1 MSAPT
6 VATAAPLRRRGPTR
20 AQLADASLPVL
31 SVVVFAAIWEIV
43 GRLELSPAVP
53 PLTSVLAAM
62 KDVLLDTR
70 FQDAATNTAIS
81 VVVTFLPV
89 IVFGTLIGAV
99 MGSNRWAEWAGAPY
113 LSLALSIP
121 LVSLIPVFMLI
132 FGLGRGT
139 IIAVIVV
146 YSLPA
151 VIVNTQAGIES
162 VDRDQLDMAR
172 SFGASR
178 SLAFRRVVLPSASA
192 LILAGVRVA
201 AGRSIKGAIIA
212 EQVIGLVG
220 LGGLIQRYGGA
231 FAVEDLYAVVL
242 FIGIVGI
249 AVVRLIGV
257 AERRFAMAR

>member
-1 MSAPT
+1 MTAVTSAPSRPRT
-6 VATAAPLRRRGPTR
+6 RSIGQLFDAT
-20 AQLADASLPVL
+20 LPVI
-31 SVVVFAAIWEIV
+31 SVLAFAGLWELI

-53 PLTSVLAAM
+53 PLSAVLTAM
-62 KDVLLDTR
+62 TDVFADNR
-70 FQDAATNTAIS
+70 FQTAAINTGIS
-81 VVVTFLPV
+81 VVVTFVPV
-89 IVFGTLIGAV
+89 VILGVLIGAA
-99 MGSNRWAEWAGAPY
+99 MGTNKYAEWAGAPY

-139 IIAVIVV
+139 IIAVIVA

-151 VIVNTQAGIES
+151 MIVNTQAGIES

-172 SFGASR
+172 AFGASR
-178 SLAFRRVVLPSASA
+178 WLAFRRVVLPSASA

-231 FAVEDLYAVVL
+231 FAVEDLYAVIL
-242 FIGIVGI
+242 FIGLVGVL
-249 AVVRLIGV
+249 VVRLIGMF
-257 AERRFAMAR
+257 ERRFAMAR

>member
-1 MSAPT
+1 M
-6 VATAAPLRRRGPTR
+6 TAALASAGTR
-20 AQLADASLPVL
+20 KRSPAELFDKVLPVI
-31 SVVVFAAIWEIV
+31 SVVIFAGIWEIV

-53 PLTSVLAAM
+53 SLTSVLAAM
-62 KDVLLDTR
+62 TDVFGDHR
-70 FQDAATNTAIS
+70 FQDAAANTGIT
-81 VVVTFLPV
+81 VLVTFLPV
-89 IVFGTLIGAV
+89 IVLGILIGAA
-99 MGSNRWAEWAGAPY
+99 MGSNRWAGWAGAPY

-139 IIAVIVV
+139 IIAVIVA

-162 VDRDQLDMAR
+162 VDRDQLDMSR

-178 SLAFRRVVLPSASA
+178 LLAFRRVVLSSASA

-212 EQVIGLVG
+212 EQVIGLIG

-231 FAVEDLYAVVL
+231 FAVEDLYAVIL
-242 FIGIVGI
+242 
-249 AVVRLIGV
+249 LIGV
-257 AERRFAMAR
+257 VGILVVQLIGYVERRFAAAR

>member
-1 MSAPT
+1 M
-6 VATAAPLRRRGPTR
+6 TAAVAERTERGRVRLTR
-20 AQLADASLPVL
+20 GRVADIALPVV
-31 SVVVFAAIWEIV
+31 SVICFAVIWEIV

-53 PLTSVLAAM
+53 PLTGVISAM
-62 KDVLLDTR
+62 KDVFLDGR
-70 FQDAATNTAIS
+70 FQEAAVNTGIS
-81 VVVTFLPV
+81 VLVTFFPV
-89 IVFGTLIGAV
+89 VVLGTLIGAA
-99 MGSNRWAEWAGAPY
+99 MGSNKYVEWAGAPY

-121 LVSLIPVFMLI
+121 LVSLIPVFMLL

-146 YSLPA
+146 YALPA
-151 VIVNTQAGIES
+151 VVVNTQAGIES

-172 SFGASR
+172 SFGGSR
-178 SLAFRRVVLPSASA
+178 LLVFRRVVLPSASA

-231 FAVEDLYAVVL
+231 FAVEDLYALIL
-242 FIGIVGI
+242 FIGVVGI
-249 AVVRLIGV
+249 AVVRLIGF
-257 AERRFAMAR
+257 AESRFAVAR

>member
-1 MSAPT
+1 VT
-6 VATAAPLRRRGPTR
+6 ATAARSPGRAKRRSLG
-20 AQLADASLPVL
+20 QILDAGLPVI
-31 SVVVFAAIWEIV
+31 SVAIFAALWELV

-53 PLTSVLAAM
+53 SLTSVLAAM
-62 KDVLLDTR
+62 TEVFADAR
-70 FQDAATNTAIS
+70 FQTAAINTGIS
-81 VVVTFLPV
+81 VIVTFFPV
-89 IVFGTLIGAV
+89 VILGTLIGAA
-99 MGSNRWAEWAGAPY
+99 MGSNRFVEWAGAPY

-139 IIAVIVV
+139 IIAVIVA

-151 VIVNTQAGIES
+151 MIVNTQAGIES

-172 SFGASR
+172 SFGTSR
-178 SLAFRRVVLPSASA
+178 LLTFRRVVLPSASA

-201 AGRSIKGAIIA
+201 AGRAIKGAIIA

-231 FAVEDLYAVVL
+231 FAVEDLYAVIL
-242 FIGIVGI
+242 FIGVVGI
-249 AVVRLIGV
+249 LVVRLIGSF
-257 AERRFAMAR
+257 ERRFAMAR

>member
-1 MSAPT
+1 MSTA
-6 VATAAPLRRRGPTR
+6 VATTR
-20 AQLADASLPVL
+20 TRPRINVADAAIPIA
-31 SVVVFAAIWEIV
+31 SVIAFAVIWECI
-43 GRLELSPAVP
+43 GRLGLSPAIP
-53 PLTSVLAAM
+53 PLTSVVAAM
-62 KDVLLDTR
+62 EDVLLDGR
-70 FQDAATNTAIS
+70 FQDAAMSTGIT
-81 VVVTFLPV
+81 VLVTFFPV
-89 IVFGTLIGAV
+89 VLLGLLIGAA

-121 LVSLIPVFMLI
+121 LVSLIPIFMLL

-139 IIAVIVV
+139 IMAVIVA

-151 VIVNTQAGIES
+151 IIVNTQAGIES

-172 SFGASR
+172 AFGASR
-178 SLAFRRVVLPSASA
+178 VLAFRRVVLPSASA

-231 FAVEDLYAVVL
+231 FAVEDLYAVIL
-242 FIGIVGI
+242 FIGVVGI
-249 AVVRLIGV
+249 AVVQLIGA
-257 AERRFAMAR
+257 AERRISVAR

>member
-1 MSAPT
+1 
-6 VATAAPLRRRGPTR
+6 
-20 AQLADASLPVL
+20 LADLGLPVV
-31 SVVVFAAIWEIV
+31 SVAVFAVLWEIV

-53 PLTSVLAAM
+53 PLSAVLAAM
-62 KDVLLDTR
+62 KDVLLDDR
-70 FQDAATNTAIS
+70 FQQAVINTGIS
-81 VVVTFLPV
+81 VLVTFFPV
-89 IVFGTLIGAV
+89 VILGLLIGAA
-99 MGSNRWAEWAGAPY
+99 MGGNRWAEWAGAPY

-121 LVSLIPVFMLI
+121 LVSLIPVFMMM

-139 IIAVIVV
+139 IMAVIVA

-151 VIVNTQAGIES
+151 IVVNTQAGIES

-172 SFGASR
+172 AFGASR
-178 SLAFRRVVLPSASA
+178 MTTLRRVVLPSASA

-242 FIGIVGI
+242 FIGAVGI
-249 AVVRLIGV
+249 LVVQLIGA
-257 AERRFAMAR
+257 AERRISVAR